1 MHINLNIAYKDLESI
16 VKQLPVSELKKLN
29 STINKE
35 IILKKQNSSN
45 DLQSLILNSPTWTD
59 TEYENYQSARNHIN
73 KSRLA

>member
-35 IILKKQNSSN
+35 IIVKKQNSKN

-59 TEYENYQSARNHIN
+59 TEYENNQSARNHIN
-73 KSRLA
+73 KSRLE

>member
-59 TEYENYQSARNHIN
+59 TEYENNQSARNHIN

>member
-35 IILKKQNSSN
+35 IIVKKQNSRN

-59 TEYENYQSARNHIN
+59 AEYENYQSARNHIN

>member
-59 TEYENYQSARNHIN
+59 TEYENNQSARNHIN
-73 KSRLA
+73 KSRLE